1 MLLRILSVHF
11 LFICC
16 ILPSSAQIVHITDHS
31 TDLPL
36 EMVTIASEKPR
47 AFVTTNSKGQAD
59 IHLFKGSEKI
69 EIRML
74 GYKALQSSYA
84 ILELAGFKVQL
95 TPTGVSLDELIISAT
110 RWGQKSREVPA
121 KVSSI
126 SAKNIELQNPQT
138 AADMLATSGEV
149 FIQKSQ
155 QGGGSPMIRG
165 FSTNRLLYAVDGVRM
180 NTAIFRSGNLQNV
193 ISLDPF
199 ATENTE
205 VLFGPGSVIYGSDA
219 IGGVMSFRTI
229 EPKLSVDS
237 VVNVSGKAILRTSSA
252 NNEKSGHVHA
262 VAGWQNFAM
271 VTSFS
276 HFNHGDLKM
285 GGNGPD
291 DYLRPFYVQRT
302 DTMDQV
308 IANADP
314 LVQKNTGYTQNN
326 IMQKFRFSAG
336 DAWQFDY
343 GFHYSETSNYDR
355 YDRLI
360 RTRNGLPRS
369 AEWYYGPQVW
379 MMHLLTI
386 LHREENLFY
395 DEFTL
400 RAAKQKFEESRIDRD
415 FNDETRRSRVEKVDA
430 WSANLDFVKASGEK
444 HKFYYGFEAVM
455 NDVES
460 TGTDEDIT
468 TGIKVKGP
476 SRYPQSDWASYAG
489 YLNYQYRLSSRS
501 LVQAGARYN
510 RYVLNAEFDTTFY
523 PFPFTKAEIDKGSL
537 TGSIGLVFNPND
549 KWVMSVNA
557 STGFR
562 APNVDDMGKVFDSEA
577 GSVVVPNPDLKS
589 ENAYNIEAGMAKI
602 FGESLKVDLTGYYTH
617 LQDAMVRRDFKLGGA
632 DSIIY
637 NGELSQVQAVQ
648 NAASAYVYGVQ
659 AGVEMKFPDGWGITA
674 RFNYQK
680 GEEELDDGTKSPLR
694 HAAPMFGTAHLT
706 YSIARWNFDLYG
718 IFNGEVKYKDLAE
731 EFRANDYLFAK
742 DENGNPY
749 SPSWYTINLKMS
761 FKAGD
766 NLLISGGMENI
777 TDQRYRTY
785 SSGIA
790 AAGRNFMLSAT
801 VRF

>member
-1 MLLRILSVHF
+1 MIRFLLTITGTVLLSIF
-11 LFICC
+11 QAQ
-16 ILPSSAQIVHITDHS
+16 AQIVTVTDAANGS
-31 TDLPL
+31 PL
-36 EMVTIASEKPR
+36 EMATIASEKPR
-47 AFVTTNSKGQAD
+47 AFVTTNARGQAD
-59 IHLFKGSEKI
+59 IHLFKKSEKI

-74 GYKALQSSYA
+74 GYKVAQSNFTQ
-84 ILELAGFKVQL
+84 LEQNGFKVSL
-95 TPTGVSLDELIISAT
+95 TSSGVSLDELVVSAT
-110 RWGQKSREVPA
+110 RWGQKSRDIPA
-121 KVSSI
+121 RI
-126 SAKNIELQNPQT
+126 SAISSKTVALQNPQT
-138 AADMLATSGEV
+138 AADMLAVSGEV
-149 FIQKSQ
+149 FVQKSQ

-219 IGGVMSFRTI
+219 IGGVMSFRTL
-229 EPKLSVDS
+229 EPKMSVDS
-237 VVNVSGKAILRTSSA
+237 VMQISGQAILRTAST

-262 VAGWQNFAM
+262 VAGWKNFAM

-276 HFNHGDLKM
+276 HFNYGDLKM
-285 GGNGPD
+285 GSNGPD

-302 DTMDQV
+302 DSFDQV
-308 IANADP
+308 IANPDP
-314 LVQKNTGYTQNN
+314 LIQKNSGYSQNN
-326 IMQKFRFSAG
+326 IMQKFRFAAG

-369 AEWYYGPQVW
+369 AEWYYGPQIW
-379 MMHLLTI
+379 KMHLLTV

-400 RAAKQKFEESRIDRD
+400 RAAKQQFEESRIDRD
-415 FNDETRRSRVEKVDA
+415 FNDTTRRRRVEKVDA
-430 WSANLDFVKASGEK
+430 WSANLDFVKSSGNK

-468 TGIKVKGP
+468 TGIKVNGP

-501 LVQAGARYN
+501 LIQAGARYN

-537 TGSIGLVFNPND
+537 TGSVGLVFNPSK
-549 KWVMSVNA
+549 KWVMSINA

-562 APNVDDMGKVFDSEA
+562 APNVDDMGKVFDSEE

-589 ENAYNIEAGMAKI
+589 ENAYNIETGIAKV
-602 FGESLKVDLTGYYTH
+602 FGESVKIDLTGYYT
-617 LQDAMVRRDFKLGGA
+617 LLEDAMVRRDFKLGGA

-637 NGELSQVQAVQ
+637 NGELSQVQAIQ
-648 NAASAYVYGVQ
+648 NAASAYVYGIQ
-659 AGVEMKFPDGWGITA
+659 AGVEIKFPDGWGISG

-680 GEEELDDGTKSPLR
+680 GEEELDDGSKSPLR

-706 YSIARWNFDLYG
+706 YSVAKWNFDMYG
-718 IFNGEVKYKDLAE
+718 IFNGEVQYKDLAE

-761 FKAGD
+761 FKAGE
-766 NLLISGGMENI
+766 NLMISGGMENI

-790 AAGRNFMLSAT
+790 AAGRNFMLSAS
-801 VRF
+801 VKF